1 MAHRKGSDWQELGY
15 IRVKIEEKALPIKE
29 LNMQNNLGAGR
40 PRPVAEYRRRT
51 VGPINRIAM
60 VLLAVAMA
68 SQAPAGEAPR
78 TVVSLDKDWRF
89 HKGALEL
96 PGRVPVRDWLYRMEP
111 KGRQAA
117 LDATAVM
124 TAEALDTTGAGWKK
138 GMRFEY
144 EKDTSGDAWMEGGNH
159 YPKGKPLFAWFRAQM
174 PGVPAARPALEFG
187 DVQGLVHIFVNGVML
202 KRHQSR
208 AQSFV
213 VDLQPVWKPA
223 GVNTIALLV
232 EAKGYG
238 GLGGSPTFVDLAA
251 EIPAN
256 SQLSTAYDD
265 SAWTS
270 VDVPHDFGGFG
281 SGWYR
286 KSLAVPACKP
296 GSRVWLEFD
305 GVYRMSRFW
314 LNGKELGIHPSGYS
328 PVRFDVTD
336 VVQPGANTL
345 AVSVDANIAEG
356 WWYDGGGIY
365 RHARLVVVPEV
376 HVAPEGVF
384 IRSTIP
390 DCGDGITAPA
400 ATLELAVTANN
411 SVKKAVVAEIENE
424 VLDGSNHSVARLSN
438 NNLPLAAGDNPLK
451 QRITIPN
458 VKLWSCEHPELYT
471 LRTTLR
477 IEGRVVDAVS
487 TYFGVRKIEFNGE
500 RGFLLNDRPVKL
512 KGTANHQNHAG
523 VGAAIPDR
531 LHVWRLEQL
540 KKMGC
545 NAIRYCYELDPFV
558 YEACDRMGILVM
570 GEFREFGDG
579 YDAKV
584 NENNTVDELRDQRA
598 EVKRI
603 RNHPS
608 IVLWCLGN
616 EEGAVQNNALGA
628 EMAGKVK
635 RMVDE
640 LDGTRPVTMAVV
652 GGYAA
657 EGVCGVVDVVG
668 MNYNIGAFDAVRARF
683 PGKPMIGTESTS
695 EVSTRGCY
703 DRTQF
708 KNFFGLFH
716 GDQERH
722 FVSNYSENWPGWG
735 ASCEAN
741 WKAVAAR
748 PWVAGTFVWTGFDY
762 GGEPTPFD
770 SPSRSSV
777 FGILDLCGFPKDSYW
792 YYKSWW
798 GSEPVIH
805 VFPHWNWAGKEGQEI
820 PVWVHSN
827 AGEVELFLN
836 GKSLGKKTMEHN
848 SHLEWKVPYA
858 PGKLEA
864 KGLKDGKIISDIVET
879 TGAPVGLTLA
889 PDRAALTADGADLAW
904 VKVSVVDEKGR
915 VVPTAGNLVR
925 FSVTG
930 PGRIIGVG
938 NGDATCAEPGQAT
951 QRSACNGLCM
961 VLVQTTG
968 QSGEIQ
974 LRAEADGLKTSV
986 CPISAK

>member
-1 MAHRKGSDWQELGY
+1 MATMCSAA
-15 IRVKIEEKALPIKE
+15 VSEE
-29 LNMQNNLGAGR
+29 
-40 PRPVAEYRRRT
+40 T
-51 VGPINRIAM
+51 
-60 VLLAVAMA
+60 A
-68 SQAPAGEAPR
+68 SAATPR
-78 TVVSLDKDWRF
+78 TVVSLDSGWRF

-96 PGRVPVRDWLYRMEP
+96 PGRVPVRAWLYRMEP
-111 KGRQAA
+111 KGKQAA
-117 LDATAVM
+117 LDATERM
-124 TAEALDTTGAGWKK
+124 TAEALDTTGADWKS

-159 YPKGKPLFAWFRAQM
+159 YPKGKPLFAWFRAKI
-174 PGVPAARPALEFG
+174 PGVPAMRPVLEFQ
-187 DVQGLVHIFVNGVML
+187 DVQGLAFIYVNGVKL

-213 VDLQPVWKPA
+213 VDVQPAWKTQ
-223 GVNTIALLV
+223 GTNTIALLI
-232 EAKGYG
+232 ESKGYG
-238 GLGGSPTFVDLAA
+238 GLGDTPRFADLAA
-251 EIPAN
+251 EIPVT
-256 SQLSTAYDD
+256 SQISPAYDD
-265 SAWTS
+265 TAWTN
-270 VDVPHDFGGFG
+270 VDVPHDFGGCG

-286 KSLAVPACKP
+286 KSLAAPTMKP

-305 GVYRMSRFW
+305 GVYRMSRYW
-314 LNGKELGIHPSGYS
+314 LNGKEIGMHPSGYS
-328 PVRFDVTD
+328 PVRYDVTG
-336 VVQPGANTL
+336 VVRPGANTL
-345 AVSVDANIAEG
+345 VVSVDANIAEG

-365 RHARLVVVPEV
+365 RHVRLVVVPDV
-376 HVAPEGVF
+376 HVAPESIV

-400 ATLELAVTANN
+400 ATLDIALAINN
-411 SVKKAVVAEIENE
+411 SGNKAASPEIENE
-424 VLDGSNHSVARLSN
+424 VLDGSNHSGPRDQARYAVGVRGGE
-438 NNLPLAAGDNPLK
+438 LAPGETTTKMALTMPE
-451 QRITIPN
+451 

-471 LRTTLR
+471 LRTTIR
-477 IEGRVVDAVS
+477 VDGRVVDTVF
-487 TYFGVRKIEFNGE
+487 TRFGVRKIEFNGE
-500 RGFLLNDRPVKL
+500 RGFLLNGRAVKI

-523 VGAAIPDR
+523 VGSAIPDR

-540 KKMGC
+540 KRMGC
-545 NAIRYCYELDPFV
+545 NAIRYCYELDPAV

-584 NENNTVDELRDQRA
+584 NENNTVDELKDQRT

-616 EEGAVQNNALGA
+616 EEGAVQNNSLGA
-628 EMAGKVK
+628 DMARKVK
-635 RMVDE
+635 AMVDD
-640 LDGTRPVTMAVV
+640 LDGTRPITMAVV

-668 MNYNIGAFDAVRARF
+668 MNYNIGALDAVRARF
-683 PGKPMIGTESTS
+683 PGKPVIGTESAS

-722 FVSNYSENWPGWG
+722 YVSNYNENWPGWG

-762 GGEPTPFD
+762 GGEPTPFG
-770 SPSRSSV
+770 SPSISSV
-777 FGILDLCGFPKDSYW
+777 FGILDLCGFPKDNYW
-792 YYKSWW
+792 YYKAWW
-798 GSEPVIH
+798 SAEPVIH
-805 VFPHWNWAGKEGQEI
+805 VFPHWNWPGKEGQEV

-827 AGEVELFLN
+827 AEEVELFLN
-836 GKSLGKKTMEHN
+836 GHSLGKKKMECN
-848 SHLEWKVPYA
+848 SHLEWSVPYV

-864 KGLKDGKIISDIVET
+864 KGLKNGKVISDSVET
-879 TGAPVGLTLA
+879 TGNPAGLALA
-889 PDRAALTADGADLAW
+889 PDRAVLKADGSDLAL
-904 VKVSVVDEKGR
+904 VAVSVIDEKGR
-915 VVPTAGNLVR
+915 IVPTAGNKVR
-925 FSVTG
+925 FSVSG

-938 NGDATCAEPGQAT
+938 NGDSTCHEPRDAQE
-951 QRSACNGLCM
+951 RSAFNGLCM

-968 QSGEIQ
+968 GLGNIR
-974 LRAEADGLKTSV
+974 LKAESDGLKSFV
-986 CPISAK
+986 SIMAAER

>member
-1 MAHRKGSDWQELGY
+1 
-15 IRVKIEEKALPIKE
+15 
-29 LNMQNNLGAGR
+29 MQIDLGAGR

-51 VGPINRIAM
+51 AGPIIGIAM
-60 VLLAVAMA
+60 VLLAVARA

-138 GMRFEY
+138 GLRFEY

-159 YPKGKPLFAWFRAQM
+159 YPKGKPLFAWFRAQV
-174 PGVPAARPALEFG
+174 PGVPASRPALEFR
-187 DVQGLVHIFVNGVML
+187 DVQGLAFIYVNGVRL

-213 VDLQPVWKPA
+213 VELQSAWKPA
-223 GVNTIALLV
+223 GTNTIAVLI
-232 EAKGYG
+232 ESKGFG
-238 GLGGSPTFVDLAA
+238 GLADAPRFVDLAA
-251 EIPAN
+251 EIPAT
-256 SQLSTAYDD
+256 SQLSPSYDD
-265 SAWTS
+265 SAWTG

-286 KSLAVPACKP
+286 KKFAVPVTKP

-314 LNGKELGIHPSGYS
+314 LNGKELGLHPSGYS
-328 PVRFDVTD
+328 PVRYDVTG
-336 VVQPGANTL
+336 VVRAGTNTL

-376 HVAPEGVF
+376 HVAPEGVV

-400 ATLELAVTANN
+400 ATLELAVAVNN
-411 SVKKAVVAEIENE
+411 CGSQVEGSAIENE
-424 VLDGSNHSVARLSN
+424 VLDGANHSIATLATHG
-438 NNLPLAAGDNPLK
+438 PLAAGDHSLK
-451 QRITIPN
+451 QRLTIPN

-471 LRTTLR
+471 LRTTIR

-487 TYFGVRKIEFNGE
+487 TDFGVRKIEFNGE
-500 RGFLLNDRPVKL
+500 RGFLLNDRPVKI

-531 LHVWRLEQL
+531 LHVWRLEEL

-598 EVKRI
+598 EVERI

-616 EEGAVQNNALGA
+616 EEGVVQNNALGA

-657 EGVCGVVDVVG
+657 EGVCSAVDVVG
-668 MNYNIGAFDAVRARF
+668 MNYNIGAFDAVHKRF
-683 PGKPMIGTESTS
+683 PGKPIIGTESSS

-703 DRTQF
+703 DRTPF
-708 KNFFGLFH
+708 KNSFGKFF

-741 WKAVAAR
+741 WKAVAQR

-762 GGEPTPFD
+762 GGEPTPFG

-798 GSEPVIH
+798 SNEAVIH

-827 AGEVELFLN
+827 AEEVELFLN
-836 GKSLGKKTMEHN
+836 GKSLGKKTMERN
-848 SHLEWKVPYA
+848 SHLEWMVPYA
-858 PGKLEA
+858 PGRLEA
-864 KGLKDGKIISDIVET
+864 RGLKEGKIISDSVET
-879 TGAPVGLTLA
+879 TDAPSGLALA
-889 PDRAALTADGADLAW
+889 PDRAVLAADGADLAW
-904 VKVSVVDEKGR
+904 VGVSVVDEKGR
-915 VVPTAGNLVR
+915 RVSTASNMVR
-925 FSVTG
+925 FSVAG

-938 NGDATCAEPGQAT
+938 NGDPTSIMPFSSGKAQEISTF
-951 QRSACNGLCM
+951 NGLCM
-961 VLVQTTG
+961 ILVQTTG
-968 QSGEIQ
+968 QPGEIQ
-974 LRAEADGLKTSV
+974 LKAESDGLKTSF
-986 CPISAK
+986 CSISAK